1 MEPEGRIRGGNKEDD
16 VKKNGECFATHT
28 KAGAATDK
36 ACLIK
41 AVIQNLLI
49 MATSMYR
56 LGGQFGPGRFTGL
69 RLANNRRVR
78 VSLTD

>member
-1 MEPEGRIRGGNKEDD
+1 MRRRGCE
-16 VKKNGECFATHT
+16 KNGRPLTNVLPLT
-28 KAGAATDK
+28 KARR
-36 ACLIK
+36 CLWQGVLK
-41 AVIQNLLI
+41 AVIQSLLI